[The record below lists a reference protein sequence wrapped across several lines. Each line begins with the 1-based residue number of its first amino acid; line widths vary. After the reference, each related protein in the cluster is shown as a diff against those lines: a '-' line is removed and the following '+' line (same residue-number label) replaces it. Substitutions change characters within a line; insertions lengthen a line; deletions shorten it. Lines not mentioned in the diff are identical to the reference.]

1 MTCLL
6 TNPFLYMFDR
16 IIRNFT
22 QNGKNETVDNQGK
35 SSLDELAENSQI
47 LDKDKMS
54 RIEGGHTNNQHFN
67 DDRLDITSMPGG
79 GTPS

>member
-1 MTCLL
+1 
-6 TNPFLYMFDR
+6 MFDR
-16 IIRNFT
+16 IIRNLT

-35 SSLDELAENSQI
+35 ASLDELAENSQI

-54 RIEGGHTNNQHFN
+54 RIEGGHTSNQHFN